1 MLALSTAGHSMTH
14 KISANITNITKQ
26 LKKTITAY
34 NKTASSCDLEQESL
48 PCEITWEMVN
58 NIHSHLWVSS
68 SSSDIDIPANVRRD
82 AMNKYFI
89 QQRAREEIDLIKL
102 EMKRFISMLHNR
114 IDRLTT
120 SLPLTPSYE
129 QTVEEMGK
137 SGMINSRIRE
147 LCVKVLTLRKTFAL
161 YYVDVNELP
170 NEGHTCDLYSPDF
183 FDEEQQTDIDYW
195 HSVAEERFERTERLR
210 KLEAE
215 EQESC
220 DESVDSDDMNV

>member
-1 MLALSTAGHSMTH
+1 MTH

-82 AMNKYFI
+82 AMNKYFL
-89 QQRAREEIDLIKL
+89 QQRAREKIDLIKL

-120 SLPLTPSYE
+120 SLPLTPYE

-170 NEGHTCDLYSPDF
+170 NEGHTL
-183 FDEEQQTDIDYW
+183 
-195 HSVAEERFERTERLR
+195 
-210 KLEAE
+210 
-215 EQESC
+215 
-220 DESVDSDDMNV
+220 